1 MRSVENADSR
11 SLRQFHDGYVNNMT
25 EGSGVVLIKVICRLN
40 ARNYQVKTRDPKM
53 HELAVLSS
61 EDCSYISV

>member
-1 MRSVENADSR
+1 MRSVEYAYSR
-11 SLRQFHDGYVNNMT
+11 SLRQFHDGYVSNTT
-25 EGSGVVLIKVICRLN
+25 EGSGIVLIKVICRLN

-61 EDCSYISV
+61 EDYSDISV